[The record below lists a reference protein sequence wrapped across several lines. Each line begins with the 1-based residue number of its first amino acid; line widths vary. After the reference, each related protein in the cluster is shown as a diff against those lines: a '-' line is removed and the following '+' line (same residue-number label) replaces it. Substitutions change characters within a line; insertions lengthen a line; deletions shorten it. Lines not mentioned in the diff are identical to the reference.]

1 MTIDAKTRIAG
12 YRIWPG
18 PDLLPAAALGL
29 AEGLRLAATP
39 AYGLM
44 ALFTAVLGESPRDM
58 LCMAM
63 HHASPVGGM
72 VWMYVLMSV
81 FHSAPWLRLIASRV
95 SSARWS

>member
-1 MTIDAKTRIAG
+1 MTTHTTTQMAG
-12 YRIWPG
+12 YRIWAG
-18 PDLLPAAALGL
+18 PDSLPAAVLGL
-29 AEGLRLAATP
+29 AEGLRLAAAP
-39 AYGLM
+39 AYGFM
-44 ALFTAVLGESPRDM
+44 V

-95 SSARWS
+95 SAARWS